1 MEHVR
6 GRKVS
11 ALGDD
16 LIAYLHAYITCPN
29 VEPAQEVATHCMRTN
44 ASSTRPLF
52 AYILG
57 QIS

>member
-16 LIAYLHAYITCPN
+16 LIAYLHTYITCPN
-29 VEPAQEVATHCMRTN
+29 TEPAQEVATHCMR
-44 ASSTRPLF
+44 AD
-52 AYILG
+52 
-57 QIS
+57 